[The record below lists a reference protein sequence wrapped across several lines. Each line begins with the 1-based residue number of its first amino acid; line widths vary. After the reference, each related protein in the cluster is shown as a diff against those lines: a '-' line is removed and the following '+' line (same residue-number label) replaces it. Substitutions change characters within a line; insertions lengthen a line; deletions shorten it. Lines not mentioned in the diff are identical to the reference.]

1 MNGPCRET
9 PGLRTYHTYRKQ
21 GFASLQGYHTNP
33 ERCSG
38 AQGKE
43 ELKFGQVVLWWISYF
58 GALRDL
64 LVRPRLPEKY
74 YQYIESVGMSR
85 AEMVFLISFF
95 IALGPASYTATKNL
109 MNGMPE
115 VDLIAHAQASVTI
128 QSNKY
133 RKTDK
138 LVEFPD
144 DCY

>member
-9 PGLRTYHTYRKQ
+9 PGLRTHNANREQ
-21 GFASLQGYHTNP
+21 GFASLQGHHANS
-33 ERCSG
+33 ERCPG
-38 AQGKE
+38 AERKK
-43 ELKFGQVVLWWISYF
+43 ELKYRQVILCWIRYF
-58 GALRDL
+58 GTLRDL

-115 VDLIAHAQASVTI
+115 VDLIAHAQASETI

-138 LVEFPD
+138 DGFFLE